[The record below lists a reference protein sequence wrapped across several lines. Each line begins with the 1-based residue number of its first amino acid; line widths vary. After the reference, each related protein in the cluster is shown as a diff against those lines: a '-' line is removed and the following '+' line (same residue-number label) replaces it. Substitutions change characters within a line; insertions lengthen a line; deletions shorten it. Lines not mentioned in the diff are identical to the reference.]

1 MPTRLVLFFA
11 SCSALLFFAASG
23 SGYAQRA
30 LTARPLV
37 TASIDE
43 KKVVS
48 LSGNTRPEVRTAR
61 DLGAA
66 PEDLLLEHIYLLMN
80 RPPEQKQAID
90 ELVNELHDRNSSHYH
105 DWLSASQIAGRFAPN
120 DKDIKTVIDWL
131 TAHDFTVNMVYRA
144 NGVIDFSGSAQQVAA
159 TFHTQ
164 IHNLDVNGT
173 HHIANTSDPQI
184 PSALAPAINGIVSL
198 NDFRPRPLSRVRARP
213 NYSVSIGGS
222 PFQLVVPG
230 DLETIYNM
238 NPLYAAGISGQDQTI
253 VVLEDSDVFTVADWR
268 TFRKTFGLDAKFPKG
283 SFKQIHPQPDFS
295 PDNGGS
301 CADPRVN
308 PDDSEAIA
316 DAEWATATAP
326 SAEIV
331 VASCADTN
339 TNFGGFIAMQNLLTR
354 QSPPPAIISI
364 SYGGDEESLGETFN
378 AYIDALYELAVLQG
392 VSVFVS
398 AGDAGAAGNPDAI
411 HLGCHTRDRS
421 RERLRLIHRTTLP
434 WAERISPIRSLNR
447 NCYLLELKNGPYF
460 ESALSYIPEIPWNE
474 SCASRLISHSSGSRC
489 HTGRAGFATARS
501 VKTTCSLLP
510 EREDQAAARM
520 VSRVSQK

>member
-23 SGYAQRA
+23 SGYAQRV

-43 KKVVS
+43 KKVVT

-105 DWLSASQIAGRFAPN
+105 HWLSASQLAERFAPN

-198 NDFRPRPLSRVRARP
+198 NDFRPHGAQSTFGAVLPPDRSKD
-213 NYSVSIGGS
+213 N
-222 PFQLVVPG
+222 PG
-230 DLETIYNM
+230 DAN
-238 NPLYAAGISGQDQTI
+238 
-253 VVLEDSDVFTVADWR
+253 
-268 TFRKTFGLDAKFPKG
+268 
-283 SFKQIHPQPDFS
+283 
-295 PDNGGS
+295 
-301 CADPRVN
+301 
-308 PDDSEAIA
+308 
-316 DAEWATATAP
+316 
-326 SAEIV
+326 
-331 VASCADTN
+331 
-339 TNFGGFIAMQNLLTR
+339 
-354 QSPPPAIISI
+354 
-364 SYGGDEESLGETFN
+364 
-378 AYIDALYELAVLQG
+378 
-392 VSVFVS
+392 
-398 AGDAGAAGNPDAI
+398 
-411 HLGCHTRDRS
+411 
-421 RERLRLIHRTTLP
+421 LRL
-434 WAERISPIRSLNR
+434 
-447 NCYLLELKNGPYF
+447 
-460 ESALSYIPEIPWNE
+460 
-474 SCASRLISHSSGSRC
+474 
-489 HTGRAGFATARS
+489 GF
-501 VKTTCSLLP
+501 
-510 EREDQAAARM
+510 
-520 VSRVSQK
+520 